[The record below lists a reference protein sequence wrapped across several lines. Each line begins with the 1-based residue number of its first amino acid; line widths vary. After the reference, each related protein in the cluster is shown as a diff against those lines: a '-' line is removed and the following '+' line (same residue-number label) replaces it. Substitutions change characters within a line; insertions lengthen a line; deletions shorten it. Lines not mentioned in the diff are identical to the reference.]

1 MLQQWPGDL
10 VDRALAT
17 RASAS
22 NHKHSHIAFA
32 RSERTGLRRTRLA
45 LAILGPSSRVRAL
58 AVTCA
63 DGSNWPSVQAAVAAR
78 AVGVLSYAWLATGFR
93 PFSSGALLA
102 TVCAGLVVIG
112 VGTRRRLPPPTPR
125 RGVGA
130 SVWGVLAGTLA
141 VWELASFLQHPRAH
155 HPTLSSVANR
165 ALADHPARALGFV
178 VWLGVGVVLSRR

>member
-1 MLQQWPGDL
+1 MDGDH
-10 VDRALAT
+10 A
-17 RASAS
+17 
-22 NHKHSHIAFA
+22 
-32 RSERTGLRRTRLA
+32 GLGRR
-45 LAILGPSSRVRAL
+45 
-58 AVTCA
+58 
-63 DGSNWPSVQAAVAAR
+63 AAR
-78 AVGVLSYAWLATGFR
+78 GVGVLSYAWLATGFR
-93 PFSSGALLA
+93 PFSSGALFA

-130 SVWGVLAGTLA
+130 SVWGLLAGTLA

-155 HPTLSSVANR
+155 HPTLSSMANR